1 VKVPEAL
8 VPLPRLVLPTSS
20 ETEGLCHLH
29 IKNIEAICA
38 SGYLGKQA
46 TVAIPYVLGPMLD
59 QHARAVLI
67 QLSRLMM
74 EFLSAGM

>member
-20 ETEGLCHLH
+20 ETEGFCHLH

-38 SGYLGKQA
+38 FGYLGKQA
-46 TVAIPYVLGPMLD
+46 TVAIPDAQNSALD
-59 QHARAVLI
+59 QHAGAVLI
-67 QLSRLMM
+67 
-74 EFLSAGM
+74 